1 MSSPPSVQTRVLRAS
16 SGPQIK
22 AGDRVWVWYA
32 GERLDGTRFDANFN
46 FTSFSAE
53 PNRSPFPFIL
63 GIGQVIS
70 GWDQALAGRRLGEVL
85 ELTIPSDL
93 AYGSAGIPP
102 AIPADADLRFIV
114 ELLASGNPGQYTFPT
129 FSEIGVDL
137 SAAAALAADLDA
149 YTFRIG
155 LDGAD
160 HLIGSTI
167 SDGLAALGGDDILSG
182 LDGDDLLL
190 GGGGDDR
197 LAGGQG
203 KDLLDGGNGSDTAA
217 FGSTDNTVNLSLT
230 APQPTGEGLD
240 SLVSI
245 ESVDAG
251 DGNDQVTGNG
261 LANSI
266 GGGKGNDVLSGGGGS
281 DRLSGGAGADQFLYG
296 LSTES
301 GKSRSERDTIT
312 DFNGR
317 EGDRIDLAAIDAHA
331 LQPGNQAFR
340 FIGSQPFT
348 AGRPGE
354 ASFSAGLL
362 QLNLD
367 ASKTADMVITLS
379 GVNSLP
385 GRFLI
390 L

>member
-1 MSSPPSVQTRVLRAS
+1 
-16 SGPQIK
+16 
-22 AGDRVWVWYA
+22 
-32 GERLDGTRFDANFN
+32 
-46 FTSFSAE
+46 
-53 PNRSPFPFIL
+53 
-63 GIGQVIS
+63 
-70 GWDQALAGRRLGEVL
+70 
-85 ELTIPSDL
+85 
-93 AYGSAGIPP
+93 
-102 AIPADADLRFIV
+102 
-114 ELLASGNPGQYTFPT
+114 
-129 FSEIGVDL
+129 
-137 SAAAALAADLDA
+137 
-149 YTFRIG
+149 
-155 LDGAD
+155 
-160 HLIGSTI
+160 
-167 SDGLAALGGDDILSG
+167 SG

-190 GGGGDDR
+190 GGSGDDR

-217 FGSTDNTVNLSLT
+217 FGSTDNTVHLSLT

-266 GGGKGNDVLSGGGGS
+266 DGGKGNDVLSGGGGS

-301 GKSRSERDTIT
+301 GKSRSERDPIT

-367 ASKTADMVITLS
+367 ASKKADMVITLS
-379 GVNSLP
+379 GVNSLQ